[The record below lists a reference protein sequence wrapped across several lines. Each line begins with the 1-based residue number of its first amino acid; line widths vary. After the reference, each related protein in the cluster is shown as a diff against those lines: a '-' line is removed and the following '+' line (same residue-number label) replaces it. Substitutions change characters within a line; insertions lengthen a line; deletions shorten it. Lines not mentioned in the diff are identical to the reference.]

1 MKKFS
6 AYLPK
11 NVIHFIGAE
20 PTIVI
25 GQVVSLYQ
33 QRLLFPYVT
42 IKEKGFFSISAT
54 GTVYSCT
61 AGLLY
66 KRQPAAELTGH
77 MRTQ

>member
-6 AYLPK
+6 ACLPK

-33 QRLLFPYVT
+33 QRLLFPYIT
-42 IKEKGFFSISAT
+42 IKKKGFFQYLLQVQY
-54 GTVYSCT
+54 TVVQLVFST
-61 AGLLY
+61 KGNLL
-66 KRQPAAELTGH
+66 QN
-77 MRTQ
+77 